1 MIAARGNYVTI
12 VDMIIKAERFA
23 TLYASSS
30 GDDDVDMKE
39 VLKKVSFKPDSTPD
53 TQFIRSLL
61 YKLSTKVKILLIFMI
76 NNIKINNFIN
86 YIFNLIFAL
95 IFEINQIHSIYAAT
109 SGKCWPSSGNSP
121 KFKFEPLK
129 SSGLAKRATRSTL
142 IECCSF
148 GCMAHYWP
156 RLIRLKVFLNFYK
169 FIFY

>member
-95 IFEINQIHSIYAAT
+95 IFEINQFIVSTPQRVENAGPVLEIHRNSN
-109 SGKCWPSSGNSP
+109 SS
-121 KFKFEPLK
+121 
-129 SSGLAKRATRSTL
+129 
-142 IECCSF
+142 
-148 GCMAHYWP
+148 H
-156 RLIRLKVFLNFYK
+156 
-169 FIFY
+169 